1 MADLL
6 PTLAKNNLSEFR
18 LLGFSSS
25 RSWRRLV
32 LEGNFRSLNHGYLPP
47 VSEFPLFY
55 LAVHVPMP
63 YMAQAPLGR
72 ESAGA
77 G

>member
-1 MADLL
+1 MTEQIVYWVLVFALMA
-6 PTLAKNNLSEFR
+6 
-18 LLGFSSS
+18 GWFSKEIFA
-25 RSWRRLV
+25 RSIT
-32 LEGNFRSLNHGYLPP
+32 YLPP

-63 YMAQAPLGR
+63 YMAQAPPWPK
-72 ESAGA
+72 SAGA